1 MGQTLCF
8 LPNKHTARDSLL
20 QERSFQ
26 MGNSSAGSKLD
37 NSLENEVPVIYLD
50 SCLSLSNQ
58 SSLIRLDNFPDE
70 LCGTPPVNSGT
81 PRQSR
86 LQRDSMANFMDAV
99 MLRGQESTW
108 GISSL
113 ILPTMWNEV
122 SSTPSFQM
130 WKDVASP
137 TYIPVPMTKVLSN
150 LYIGTYDDAIDE
162 ENLERKGITHILSL
176 VGHQSRVNWVKHKQ
190 YVMNDFGKTIIKDVL
205 NEVYEFMKDGQKG
218 NNKLLVH
225 CQSGQNRSAVVI
237 ISFLMMNLKKTLFRA
252 HRQLK
257 KLRPI
262 VQVNV
267 RYAKQ
272 LLELEKELFG
282 ESSLPQEWMDRQFD
296 EAAEELIYKYEDL
309 STKRHATIFS
319 QKKE

>member
-1 MGQTLCF
+1 M
-8 LPNKHTARDSLL
+8 S
-20 QERSFQ
+20 
-26 MGNSSAGSKLD
+26 LD
-37 NSLENEVPVIYLD
+37 NLDNEVPVTYLD
-50 SCLSLSNQ
+50 SSLLFSNH
-58 SSLIRLDNFPDE
+58 SSMLVDKSPDE
-70 LCGTPPVNSGT
+70 CYGTPSENSAT

-86 LQRDSMANFMDAV
+86 LQRDSMAYFMDAV
-99 MLRGQESTW
+99 MLRRKESTF

-113 ILPTMWNEV
+113 LPMFKDV
-122 SSTPSFQM
+122 SSTPSLPM
-130 WKDVASP
+130 WKEVSL
-137 TYIPVPMTKVLSN
+137 THSYMPVPMTQVLSN
-150 LYIGTYDDAIDE
+150 LYIGTYDNAIDE

-176 VGHQSRVNWVKHKQ
+176 VGHQSRVNWVKHKH
-190 YVMNDFGKTIIKDVL
+190 YVMNDLGNTIIKDVL

-237 ISFLMMNLKKTLFRA
+237 ISFLMMNLNKTLWRA
-252 HRQLK
+252 HRELK

-282 ESSLPQEWMDRQFD
+282 ESSLPPEWMERQFD
-296 EAAEELIYKYEDL
+296 EVAEELIYKYEDV
-309 STKRHATIFS
+309 STKRHQTIFS
-319 QKKE
+319 QK